1 MRLIEALATTE
12 SLARIFSDESALQ
25 AMLDFEAALAR
36 AEARCGVIPQPAS
49 DAISKAARSDRFDAA
64 QIAAQG
70 QRAGTLAIPLVKELT
85 ARVRDIDPGSAGFVH
100 WGATSQDVT
109 DTAIALLLSR
119 GHEVLS
125 VDHSRTLSALRRLS
139 DEHAGTVMLGRTLLQ
154 AAPPITFGL
163 KAAGWYNALSRSWKR
178 LDVAF
183 QHAATVQLGGASGT
197 LAALGEHGPAV
208 MRALADELKLQ
219 CPEAPWHAHR
229 ERLAQVVC
237 CCGVYAASLGKMAR
251 DIALLME
258 NEVAEAFE
266 PVGAGR
272 GGSSTMPN
280 KRNPTACS
288 LALASASRIPG
299 LVAGFLVGMVQE
311 HERGAGGIQAEWAT
325 IVEVVGATGLALDSM
340 AEVAGGL
347 EIDAGRM
354 RQNISTT
361 NGTVFAERAMMMLAG
376 SMGREAAHKL
386 IEDAARRAAEKRC
399 RLAEILAEM
408 PEIGA
413 LLTTEQIQS
422 MESPETYL
430 GSAEIF
436 RRQLLQS

>member
-12 SLARIFSDESALQ
+12 SLAEIFSDKSALQ
-25 AMLDFEAALAR
+25 AMLDFEAALAQ
-36 AEARCGVIPQPAS
+36 AEARCGVIPQSAS
-49 DAISKAARSDRFDAA
+49 AAISKAARSERFDAA

-85 ARVRDIDPGSAGFVH
+85 ARVRDVDPDSAGFVH

-119 GHEVLS
+119 AHEVLS
-125 VDHSRTLSALRRLS
+125 ADHSRVLSGLRRLS
-139 DEHAGTVMLGRTLLQ
+139 DKHAGTVMLGRTLLQ
-154 AAPPITFGL
+154 AAPPVTFGL
-163 KAAGWYNALSRSWKR
+163 KAAGWYAALSRSWMR
-178 LDVAF
+178 LDEAF
-183 QHAATVQLGGASGT
+183 QDAATVQLGGASGT
-197 LAALGEHGPAV
+197 LAALGDHGPAV
-208 MRALADELKLQ
+208 MQALAGELKLQ

-229 ERLAQVVC
+229 ERLAQLVC

-251 DIALLME
+251 DIALLMQ
-258 NEVAEAFE
+258 NEVAEACE
-266 PVGAGR
+266 PGGAGR

-288 LALASASRIPG
+288 LALASAHRIPG
-299 LVAGFLVGMVQE
+299 LVAGFLIAVVQE
-311 HERGAGGIQAEWAT
+311 HERGLGGLQAEWAT

-354 RQNISTT
+354 RRNIEST

-376 SMGREAAHKL
+376 SMGRDAAHKL

-399 RLAEILAEM
+399 RLAEILAQM
-408 PEIGA
+408 PDVGA
-413 LLTTEQIQS
+413 VLTTEQIQS
-422 MESPETYL
+422 MEAPEAYL

-436 RRQLLQS
+436 RRQLLEP